1 MAFWSTKRP
10 QHNTIDL
17 ADASARMDK
26 AAVKLRL
33 TAIRARHAT
42 ADARRFTDRVEAQI
56 VNNQG
61 AA

>member
-1 MAFWSTKRP
+1 LKGATVAFWSTKRP

-17 ADASARMDK
+17 ADASARMNK
-26 AAVKLRL
+26 AAV
-33 TAIRARHAT
+33 TARHAT